1 MGQVL
6 ISLSDCKVV
15 LQQQQCDS
23 TTIIFMHNN
32 NNNQYH
38 NIMFIKDIEDDG
50 GESGLG

>member
-32 NNNQYH
+32 NNQYH

-50 GESGLG
+50 GESELG

>member
-1 MGQVL
+1 VL

-32 NNNQYH
+32 NNQYR
-38 NIMFIKDIEDDG
+38 NIMFIKDIEDDS